1 MRTRQLCKDEP
12 AILLRAIDGSPA
24 KRLAHPTRLS
34 YEGERLIGWQV
45 WNLRGNGHLRGHQ
58 KLVGVKTC

>member
-1 MRTRQLCKDEP
+1 MPSHQPRKDEP

-24 KRLAHPTRLS
+24 KRLAYPTRLIS
-34 YEGERLIGWQV
+34 EGERLIGWQV